1 MQRSIAI
8 AQQSANPQG
17 ILGRIIAIIMS
28 FESKGINQIG
38 LELLELRPD
47 DKVLEVGFGHGKT
60 IRKGCALIETGMFAG
75 IDISKTM
82 LSVAE
87 NHNARLIEKGRV
99 ELKLAGVDNIPYKN
113 NYFDKVLTVHTIY
126 FWKDPSKSLVE
137 LHRVMKPG
145 ARLVIGFRFDSNAKQ
160 SFPAEVY
167 TFFSEDEVASMVK
180 EAGFRIN
187 QCKKDS
193 NSKRS
198 LYWLVASK
206 IVKLGSDQGERPAI
220 KQER

>member
-1 MQRSIAI
+1 
-8 AQQSANPQG
+8 
-17 ILGRIIAIIMS
+17 
-28 FESKGINQIG
+28 
-38 LELLELRPD
+38 
-47 DKVLEVGFGHGKT
+47 
-60 IRKGCALIETGMFAG
+60 MFAG

-126 FWKDPSKSLVE
+126 FWKDPSKSINE
-137 LHRVMKPG
+137 LHRVMKPA

-167 TFFSEDEVASMVK
+167 TFFSEEEVSLMVK
-180 EAGFRIN
+180 KAGFSIN
-187 QCKKDS
+187 QCKKDI
-193 NSKRS
+193 NRKRS
-198 LYWLVASK
+198 LFWLVASK
-206 IVKLGSDQGERPAI
+206 KA
-220 KQER
+220 

>member
-8 AQQSANPQG
+8 AQQCGNPQG
-17 ILGRIIAIIMS
+17 ILGRIIAFIMS
-28 FESKGINQIG
+28 FETKGMNQIG
-38 LELLELRPD
+38 LDLLELRPN

-60 IRKGCALIETGMFAG
+60 ISKGCALIKNGTFAG

-87 NHNARLIEKGRV
+87 NYNKRLIEKGRV
-99 ELKLAGVDNIPYKN
+99 ELKLAGVDNIPYKD

-126 FWKDPSKSLVE
+126 FWKDPSKSINE

-145 ARLVIGFRFDSNAKQ
+145 GRLVIGFRFDSNAKQ

-167 TFFSEDEVASMVK
+167 TFFSEDEVSTMLK
-180 EAGFRIN
+180 EAGFSIY
-187 QCKKDS
+187 QCKNDF

-206 IVKLGSDQGERPAI
+206 NA
-220 KQER
+220 

>member
-17 ILGRIIAIIMS
+17 ILGRIIAFIM
-28 FESKGINQIG
+28 
-38 LELLELRPD
+38 
-47 DKVLEVGFGHGKT
+47 
-60 IRKGCALIETGMFAG
+60 
-75 IDISKTM
+75 
-82 LSVAE
+82 
-87 NHNARLIEKGRV
+87 
-99 ELKLAGVDNIPYKN
+99 
-113 NYFDKVLTVHTIY
+113 
-126 FWKDPSKSLVE
+126 
-137 LHRVMKPG
+137 
-145 ARLVIGFRFDSNAKQ
+145 SNAKQ

-167 TFFSEDEVASMVK
+167 TFFSEDEVSSMVK
-180 EAGFRIN
+180 EAGFSIN

-206 IVKLGSDQGERPAI
+206 IVKLESDQGERPAI